1 MKCYLVRH
9 GQTVW
14 NGENR
19 LQGHSDIELNAVGL
33 EQAKRLS
40 AFFAARRAS
49 GEVLTALYASPL
61 KRSIQT
67 AQAIVESTGL
77 TLRQDPALAES
88 HLGSWEG
95 LTPEEIDAKFDGAYQ
110 RWYRHPSQVTIPGAE
125 PLEAFTQR
133 VRGVFERIRA
143 IENGRE
149 GLAAAKP
156 RHGRGEARSV
166 IIVTHGGVIASL
178 LADWLNSDYDDILRR
193 VVLNNGGVSA
203 IECDIMPPYIL
214 WVNDTRHLTNH
225 R

>member
-1 MKCYLVRH
+1 MRCYLVRH

-33 EQAKRLS
+33 EQARRVG

-49 GEVLTALYASPL
+49 GERLTALYASPL
-61 KRSIQT
+61 KRSTQT

-110 RWYRHPSQVTIPGAE
+110 QWHRQPSQVTIPGAE

-133 VRGVFERIRA
+133 VRDAFERIRTTQ
-143 IENGRE
+143 NGRE
-149 GLAAAKP
+149 G
-156 RHGRGEARSV
+156 SV
-166 IIVTHGGVIASL
+166 VIVTHGGVIASL

-193 VVLNNGGVSA
+193 VVLSNASVSA
-203 IECDIMPPYIL
+203 IEWPLRSLSEAGPYVL
-214 WVNDTRHLTNH
+214 WLNDTRHLTDD
-225 R
+225 RR